1 MGENISERKEE
12 LISLEEIER
21 IYKEKEEKE
30 IPPGVE
36 EIEIP
41 IIDIEYVGTGQ
52 LVNLYTIN
60 NVYVSPVNE
69 KVVEI
74 LRIIDEGKIPVVK
87 VRKLKN
93 KKRIMDI
100 REIREGEKKDVV
112 VPKSNLIV
120 GFLEKVKS
128 GYRIVGEDG
137 DKYYVFDGTEN
148 TKYLERIHSVGWN
161 HRIIILGSIIE
172 RRRGTGGGEVKV
184 VQGLWVISPRIDDEV
199 DVEKVNLND
208 VEEKVEKKEE
218 EKIKTDVF

>member
-1 MGENISERKEE
+1 MGEEKE

-41 IIDIEYVGTGQ
+41 VIDIEYVGTGQ

-60 NVYVSPVNE
+60 DVYITPVNE
-69 KVVEI
+69 KIIEI
-74 LRIIDEGKIPVVK
+74 LRIIDEGKIPIVK
-87 VRKLKN
+87 VRKLRN

-100 REIREGEKKDVV
+100 REIKEGEKKDIV
-112 VPKSNLIV
+112 VPRTNIIV
-120 GFLEKVKS
+120 GFLEKIKS

-137 DKYYVFDGTEN
+137 DKYYIFDGTEN
-148 TKYLERIHSVGWN
+148 MKFLERIHEIGWR
-161 HRIIILGSIIE
+161 HRVILLGSIIDKK
-172 RRRGTGGGEVKV
+172 RSTGGGEIKV
-184 VQGLWVISPRIDDEV
+184 IQGFWVISPRIETKP

-208 VEEKVEKKEE
+208 VEEKVEKKED
-218 EKIKTDVF
+218 IKTDVF

>member
-1 MGENISERKEE
+1 MGEEKE

-41 IIDIEYVGTGQ
+41 VIDIEYVGTGQ
-52 LVNLYTIN
+52 LVNLYSIN
-60 NVYVSPVNE
+60 NVFVSPVNE
-69 KVVEI
+69 KVIEI
-74 LRIIDEGKIPVVK
+74 SKLIDEGKIPIMK

-100 REIREGEKKDVV
+100 KEIREGEKKDIV

-120 GFLEKVKS
+120 GFLEKIKS

-137 DKYYVFDGTEN
+137 EKYYISDGTEN
-148 TKYLERIHSVGWN
+148 MRFLERIHEVGWN
-161 HRIIILGSIIE
+161 QRVILLGSIID
-172 RRRGTGGGEVKV
+172 RRRSTGGGEIKV
-184 VQGLWVISPRIDDEV
+184 VQGFWVISPRIESNLNI
-199 DVEKVNLND
+199 EKINLND
-208 VEEKVEKKEE
+208 VEEKIEKKEE